1 MNKPLILAIS
11 AVAVVTV
18 LASPRLGFS
27 ANCTAPVISRPSN
40 QAASYEPQFRYSPG
54 DNLRLTDNLGETSF
68 PEPAAPAAAEAA
80 AVPET
85 PQNFRAVS
93 YSGDSVN
100 LDWDAPETQPD
111 RWLIRY
117 RPIGGSWI
125 NAGTTSLNNY
135 YTVTGLSASTSY
147 DFIVYAENGS
157 TAWSGTRS
165 AGSSIATAMT
175 LPTTPANLQAHDY
188 TGTSVRVTWETA
200 TPHGADRWLIKCSI
214 DGGSWFN
221 LGTSTVKEYVA
232 NNLDPNSTYDF
243 RVYSERGATAWSG
256 VKSQVSSRLSVPERP
271 AQPVNIKVNSYTD
284 SSIYITWETATPHL
298 SDRWLIQCRV
308 NGGEWTN
315 RNIST
320 YKGYVASSLD
330 ASTKYEFRVYGE
342 RGATAWSGVRSP
354 VSSTVSAT
362 TLPAQPKNVKVNSY
376 TDSGVYITWETATP
390 HGADRWLIQCR
401 KDGGAWTNRNIS
413 TYKGY
418 VASSLDASAT
428 YEFRVYAERGATAW
442 SGVRSAVSNT
452 VSVTTLP
459 AQPKNVKVESFT
471 ENSVYITWETA
482 SPHGAD
488 RWLIQCRKNGGAW
501 TNRNIST
508 YKGYVASSL
517 DVNTTYEFRVYAER
531 GSTAWSGVRSAVSNT
546 VSVTTL
552 PAQPTNLTVTDR
564 QQFSISLSW
573 STPIPHGA
581 DRWLIQRRAIGGAWR
596 NCGTSTNTSFVVT
609 DLSPNTT
616 YEIRVYSEAG
626 LVAWSGTRSQASKS
640 AIETTLIYYGAKP
653 YVQENSKT
661 TNCQGYAFFVDGK
674 ESDKWM
680 TDEEFNYFFNRVEE
694 KNLQQ
699 LYDRFKSTL
708 EDPGRFLDTY
718 FPGKWSAS
726 DSMFTLSSMR
736 SNQWIVCM
744 RIGKQYVERYRDATN
759 PQSVYYKWSFD
770 YHFWYRTD
778 TGRWAHKK
786 GLNNSALLD
795 TSDRPANDSSPGW
808 VHDGFSPFYD
818 SDIRYYRVSN

>member
-1 MNKPLILAIS
+1 MKKPLILAIS

-80 AVPET
+80 AVPEA
-85 PQNFRAVS
+85 PKNFRAVS
-93 YSGDSVN
+93 YSGETTN
-100 LDWDAPETQPD
+100 LNWDAPETQPD

-200 TPHGADRWLIKCSI
+200 TPHGADRWLI
-214 DGGSWFN
+214 
-221 LGTSTVKEYVA
+221 
-232 NNLDPNSTYDF
+232 
-243 RVYSERGATAWSG
+243 
-256 VKSQVSSRLSVPERP
+256 
-271 AQPVNIKVNSYTD
+271 
-284 SSIYITWETATPHL
+284 
-298 SDRWLIQCRV
+298 
-308 NGGEWTN
+308 
-315 RNIST
+315 
-320 YKGYVASSLD
+320 
-330 ASTKYEFRVYGE
+330 
-342 RGATAWSGVRSP
+342 
-354 VSSTVSAT
+354 
-362 TLPAQPKNVKVNSY
+362 
-376 TDSGVYITWETATP
+376 
-390 HGADRWLIQCR
+390 QCR

-428 YEFRVYAERGATAW
+428 YEFRVYGERGATAW
-442 SGVRSAVSNT
+442 RGVRSAVSNT
-452 VSVTTLP
+452 VSVTLLP

-482 SPHGAD
+482 APHGAD

-552 PAQPTNLTVTDR
+552 PAQPTNLTVTGR
-564 QQFSISLSW
+564 QPFSISLSW

-626 LVAWSGTRSQASKS
+626 LVAWSGTRSKASKS
-640 AIETTLIYYGAKP
+640 AIETTLIFYGSKP
-653 YVQENSKT
+653 YVQENSQEI
-661 TNCQGYAFFVDGK
+661 NCQDYAFFVTYDDLEWISFQDLEYLRNPDGK
-674 ESDKWM
+674 
-680 TDEEFNYFFNRVEE
+680 TP
-694 KNLQQ
+694 QQ
-699 LYDRFKSTL
+699 LYDRFKSLL
-708 EDPGRFLDTY
+708 EDTGKFLDTQ
-718 FPGKWSAS
+718 FPNKWAAS
-726 DSMFTLSSMR
+726 DSLFTSSSMK
-736 SNQWIVCM
+736 SDQWIVCM
-744 RIGKQYVERYRDATN
+744 RTGKQFVYN
-759 PQSVYYKWSFD
+759 PNKKINNWKFD

-778 TGRWAHKK
+778 TGRWAHKS
-786 GLNNSALLD
+786 GSHPSVLLA
-795 TSDRPANDSSPGW
+795 TSDHPSNDSSPGW
-808 VHDGFSPFYD
+808 VLDGVSPFYD
-818 SDIRYYRVSN
+818 SVTRYYRVSR

>member
-1 MNKPLILAIS
+1 MKKPLILAIS

-80 AVPET
+80 AVPEA
-85 PQNFRAVS
+85 PKNFRAVS
-93 YSGDSVN
+93 YSGETTN
-100 LDWDAPETQPD
+100 LNWDAPETQPD

-165 AGSSIATAMT
+165 AGTDIATAMT
-175 LPTTPANLQAHDY
+175 LPAQPINLKTTDY
-188 TGTSVRVTWETA
+188 TGTSARITWETA
-200 TPHGADRWLIKCSI
+200 TPHGADRWLIKCRK

-243 RVYSERGATAWSG
+243 RVYSERGVTAWSG

-271 AQPVNIKVNSYTD
+271 AQPTNVKVNSYTD
-284 SSIYITWETATPHL
+284 SSVYITWETATPNGT
-298 SDRWLIQCRV
+298 DRWLIQCRV

-401 KDGGAWTNRNIS
+401 KDGGAWTNCNIS

-471 ENSVYITWETA
+471 ENSVYM
-482 SPHGAD
+482 
-488 RWLIQCRKNGGAW
+488 
-501 TNRNIST
+501 
-508 YKGYVASSL
+508 
-517 DVNTTYEFRVYAER
+517 
-531 GSTAWSGVRSAVSNT
+531 
-546 VSVTTL
+546 
-552 PAQPTNLTVTDR
+552 
-564 QQFSISLSW
+564 SW

-653 YVQENSKT
+653 YVQENSFL
-661 TNCQGYAFFVDGK
+661 NCQGYAFFVVNDSLNWITFDDIDYLDNAEGK
-674 ESDKWM
+674 
-680 TDEEFNYFFNRVEE
+680 T
-694 KNLQQ
+694 LQQ
-699 LYDRFKSTL
+699 MLDYYRALL
-708 EDPGRFLDTY
+708 EDSGKFLDIY
-718 FPGKWSAS
+718 FPGKWTAS
-726 DSMFTLSSMR
+726 DSIFTLSSMR

-744 RIGKQYVERYRDATN
+744 RAGRQFVYNSTKQRNEW
-759 PQSVYYKWSFD
+759 QFD

-778 TGRWAHKK
+778 TGRWAHKNGMNDSK
-786 GLNNSALLD
+786 LLD
-795 TSDRPANDSSPGW
+795 AGDHPTNDSSPGW
-808 VHDGFSPFYD
+808 ARSGKSPFYD
-818 SDIRYYRVSN
+818 SDIRYYRVSQ

>member
-1 MNKPLILAIS
+1 MKKPLILAIS

-80 AVPET
+80 AVPEA
-85 PQNFRAVS
+85 PKNFRAVS
-93 YSGDSVN
+93 YSGETTN
-100 LDWDAPETQPD
+100 LNWDAPETQPD

-256 VKSQVSSRLSVPERP
+256 VKSQVSSMVSAPERP
-271 AQPVNIKVNSYTD
+271 AQPT
-284 SSIYITWETATPHL
+284 
-298 SDRWLIQCRV
+298 
-308 NGGEWTN
+308 
-315 RNIST
+315 
-320 YKGYVASSLD
+320 
-330 ASTKYEFRVYGE
+330 
-342 RGATAWSGVRSP
+342 
-354 VSSTVSAT
+354 
-362 TLPAQPKNVKVNSY
+362 NVKVNSY

-488 RWLIQCRKNGGAW
+488 RWLIQCRKDGGAW

-653 YVQENSKT
+653 YVQENSFL
-661 TNCQGYAFFVDGK
+661 NCQGYAFFVVNDSLNWITFDDIDYLDNAEGK
-674 ESDKWM
+674 
-680 TDEEFNYFFNRVEE
+680 T
-694 KNLQQ
+694 LQQ
-699 LYDRFKSTL
+699 MLDYYRALL
-708 EDPGRFLDTY
+708 EDSGKFLDIY
-718 FPGKWSAS
+718 FPGKWTAS
-726 DSMFTLSSMR
+726 DSIFTLSSMR

-744 RIGKQYVERYRDATN
+744 RAGRQFVYNSTKQRNEW
-759 PQSVYYKWSFD
+759 QFD

-778 TGRWAHKK
+778 TGRWAHKNGMNDSK
-786 GLNNSALLD
+786 LLD
-795 TSDRPANDSSPGW
+795 AGDHPTNDSSPGW
-808 VHDGFSPFYD
+808 ARSGKSPFYD
-818 SDIRYYRVSN
+818 SDIRYYRVSQ

>member
-1 MNKPLILAIS
+1 MKKPLILAIS

-100 LDWDAPETQPD
+100 LDWDAPNTKPD

-117 RPIGGSWI
+117 RPTGGSWI
-125 NAGTTSLNNY
+125 NAGTSTLYNY

-165 AGSSIATAMT
+165 AGTDIATAMT
-175 LPTTPANLQAHDY
+175 LPAQPINLKTTDY
-188 TGTSVRVTWETA
+188 TGTSARITWETA
-200 TPHGADRWLIKCSI
+200 TPHGADRWLIKCRK
-214 DGGSWFN
+214 DGGSYYN
-221 LGTSTVKEYVA
+221 LGTSTRKEYVA
-232 NNLDPNSTYDF
+232 TNLDPNSVYDF
-243 RVYSERGATAWSG
+243 RIYGERGATAWSG
-256 VKSQVSSRLSVPERP
+256 VKSQVSSMVSAPERP
-271 AQPVNIKVNSYTD
+271 AQPT
-284 SSIYITWETATPHL
+284 
-298 SDRWLIQCRV
+298 
-308 NGGEWTN
+308 
-315 RNIST
+315 
-320 YKGYVASSLD
+320 
-330 ASTKYEFRVYGE
+330 
-342 RGATAWSGVRSP
+342 
-354 VSSTVSAT
+354 
-362 TLPAQPKNVKVNSY
+362 NVKVNSY
-376 TDSGVYITWETATP
+376 TDSSVYITWETATP

-401 KDGGAWTNRNIS
+401 KNGGEWTDRNIS

-428 YEFRVYAERGATAW
+428 YEFRVYGERGATAW
-442 SGVRSAVSNT
+442 RGVRSAVSNT
-452 VSVTTLP
+452 VSVTLLP

-482 SPHGAD
+482 APHGAD

-552 PAQPTNLTVTDR
+552 PAQPTNLTVTGR
-564 QQFSISLSW
+564 QQFSISLTW
-573 STPIPHGA
+573 STAVPHGA

-626 LVAWSGTRSQASKS
+626 LVAWSGTRSKASKS
-640 AIETTLIYYGAKP
+640 AIDSTLIYYGAKP
-653 YVQENSKT
+653 YVQENSLL
-661 TNCQGYAFFVDGK
+661 NCQEYAFFIAND
-674 ESDKWM
+674 SLDWM
-680 TDEEFNYFFNRVEE
+680 TWDDMHYLEEAEG
-694 KNLQQ
+694 KTLQQ
-699 LYDRFKSTL
+699 MLDYFRALL
-708 EDPGRFLDTY
+708 EDSGKFLDIY
-718 FPGKWSAS
+718 FPGKWTAS
-726 DSMFTLSSMR
+726 DSIFTLSSMR

-744 RIGKQYVERYRDATN
+744 RAGRQF
-759 PQSVYYKWSFD
+759 VYNSYKECSEWDFD

-778 TGRWAHKK
+778 TGRWAHKN
-786 GLNNSALLD
+786 GLNDSKLLD
-795 TSDRPANDSSPGW
+795 ADDHPTNDSSPGW
-808 VHDGFSPFYD
+808 ARSRKSPFYD
-818 SDIRYYRVSN
+818 SDIRYYRVSQ

>member
-1 MNKPLILAIS
+1 MKKPLILAIS

-80 AVPET
+80 AVPEA
-85 PQNFRAVS
+85 PKNFRAVS
-93 YSGDSVN
+93 YSGETTN
-100 LDWDAPETQPD
+100 LNWDAPETQPD

-330 ASTKYEFRVYGE
+330 ASATYEFRVYGE
-342 RGATAWSGVRSP
+342 RGATAWR
-354 VSSTVSAT
+354 
-362 TLPAQPKNVKVNSY
+362 
-376 TDSGVYITWETATP
+376 
-390 HGADRWLIQCR
+390 
-401 KDGGAWTNRNIS
+401 
-413 TYKGY
+413 
-418 VASSLDASAT
+418 
-428 YEFRVYAERGATAW
+428 
-442 SGVRSAVSNT
+442 GVRSAVSNT
-452 VSVTTLP
+452 VSVTLLP

>member
-1 MNKPLILAIS
+1 MNKSLILALS
-11 AVAVVTV
+11 AATIVAV

-80 AVPET
+80 AVPEA
-85 PQNFRAVS
+85 PKNFRAVS
-93 YSGDSVN
+93 YSGETTN
-100 LDWDAPETQPD
+100 LNWDAPETQPD

-165 AGSSIATAMT
+165 AGTDIATAMT
-175 LPTTPANLQAHDY
+175 LPAQPINLKTTDY
-188 TGTSVRVTWETA
+188 TGTSARITWETA
-200 TPHGADRWLIKCSI
+200 TPHGADRWLIKCRK

-271 AQPVNIKVNSYTD
+271 AQPTNVKVNSYTD
-284 SSIYITWETATPHL
+284 SSVYITWETATPNGT
-298 SDRWLIQCRV
+298 DRWLIQCRV

-459 AQPKNVKVESFT
+459 AQP
-471 ENSVYITWETA
+471 
-482 SPHGAD
+482 
-488 RWLIQCRKNGGAW
+488 
-501 TNRNIST
+501 
-508 YKGYVASSL
+508 
-517 DVNTTYEFRVYAER
+517 
-531 GSTAWSGVRSAVSNT
+531 
-546 VSVTTL
+546 
-552 PAQPTNLTVTDR
+552 TNLTVTDR

-653 YVQENSKT
+653 YVQENSFL
-661 TNCQGYAFFVDGK
+661 NCQGYAFFVVNDSLNWITFDDIDYLDNAEGK
-674 ESDKWM
+674 
-680 TDEEFNYFFNRVEE
+680 T
-694 KNLQQ
+694 LQQ
-699 LYDRFKSTL
+699 MLDYYRALL
-708 EDPGRFLDTY
+708 EDSGKFLDIY
-718 FPGKWSAS
+718 FPGKWTAS
-726 DSMFTLSSMR
+726 DSIFTLSSMR

-744 RIGKQYVERYRDATN
+744 RAGRQFVYNSTKQRNEW
-759 PQSVYYKWSFD
+759 QFD

-778 TGRWAHKK
+778 TGRWAHKNGMNDSK
-786 GLNNSALLD
+786 LLD
-795 TSDRPANDSSPGW
+795 AGDHPTNDSSPGW
-808 VHDGFSPFYD
+808 ARSGKSPFYD
-818 SDIRYYRVSN
+818 SDIRYYRVSQ

>member
-1 MNKPLILAIS
+1 MKKPLILAIS

-80 AVPET
+80 AVPEA
-85 PQNFRAVS
+85 PKNFRAVS
-93 YSGDSVN
+93 YSGETTN
-100 LDWDAPETQPD
+100 LNWDAPETQPD

-157 TAWSGTRS
+157 TAWSGLRS
-165 AGSSIATAMT
+165 M
-175 LPTTPANLQAHDY
+175 
-188 TGTSVRVTWETA
+188 
-200 TPHGADRWLIKCSI
+200 
-214 DGGSWFN
+214 
-221 LGTSTVKEYVA
+221 
-232 NNLDPNSTYDF
+232 
-243 RVYSERGATAWSG
+243 
-256 VKSQVSSRLSVPERP
+256 VSM
-271 AQPVNIKVNSYTD
+271 
-284 SSIYITWETATPHL
+284 
-298 SDRWLIQCRV
+298 
-308 NGGEWTN
+308 
-315 RNIST
+315 
-320 YKGYVASSLD
+320 
-330 ASTKYEFRVYGE
+330 
-342 RGATAWSGVRSP
+342 
-354 VSSTVSAT
+354 TVSVT
-362 TLPAQPKNVKVNSY
+362 TLPAHPTNVKVNSY
-376 TDSGVYITWETATP
+376 TDSSVYITWETATP

-401 KDGGAWTNRNIS
+401 KNGGEWTDRNIS

-428 YEFRVYAERGATAW
+428 YEFRVYGERGATAW
-442 SGVRSAVSNT
+442 RGVRSAVSNT
-452 VSVTTLP
+452 VSVTLLP

-482 SPHGAD
+482 APHGAD

-552 PAQPTNLTVTDR
+552 PAQPTNLTVTGR
-564 QQFSISLSW
+564 QQFSISLTW
-573 STPIPHGA
+573 STAVPHGA

-626 LVAWSGTRSQASKS
+626 LVAWSGTRSKASKS
-640 AIETTLIYYGAKP
+640 AIDSTLIYYGAKP
-653 YVQENSKT
+653 YVQENSLL
-661 TNCQGYAFFVDGK
+661 NCQEYAFFIAND
-674 ESDKWM
+674 SLDWM
-680 TDEEFNYFFNRVEE
+680 TWDDMHYLEEAEG
-694 KNLQQ
+694 KTLQQ
-699 LYDRFKSTL
+699 MLDYFRALL
-708 EDPGRFLDTY
+708 EDSGKFLDIY
-718 FPGKWSAS
+718 FPGKWTAS
-726 DSMFTLSSMR
+726 DSIFTLSSMR

-744 RIGKQYVERYRDATN
+744 RAGRQF
-759 PQSVYYKWSFD
+759 VYNSYKECSEWDFD

-778 TGRWAHKK
+778 TGRWAHKN
-786 GLNNSALLD
+786 GLNDSKLLD
-795 TSDRPANDSSPGW
+795 ADDHPTNDSSPGW
-808 VHDGFSPFYD
+808 ARSRKSPFYD
-818 SDIRYYRVSN
+818 SDIRYYRVSQ

>member
-1 MNKPLILAIS
+1 MKKPLILAIS

-80 AVPET
+80 AVPEA
-85 PQNFRAVS
+85 PKNFRAVS
-93 YSGDSVN
+93 YSGETTN
-100 LDWDAPETQPD
+100 LNWDAPETQPD

-165 AGSSIATAMT
+165 AGTDIATAMT
-175 LPTTPANLQAHDY
+175 LPAQPINLKTTDY
-188 TGTSVRVTWETA
+188 TGTSARITWETA
-200 TPHGADRWLIKCSI
+200 TPHGADRWLIKCRK

-243 RVYSERGATAWSG
+243 RVYSERGVTAWSG

-271 AQPVNIKVNSYTD
+271 AQPTNVKVNSYTD
-284 SSIYITWETATPHL
+284 SSVYITWETATPNGT
-298 SDRWLIQCRV
+298 DRWLIQCRV

-330 ASTKYEFRVYGE
+330 ASTKYEFRVYG
-342 RGATAWSGVRSP
+342 
-354 VSSTVSAT
+354 
-362 TLPAQPKNVKVNSY
+362 
-376 TDSGVYITWETATP
+376 
-390 HGADRWLIQCR
+390 
-401 KDGGAWTNRNIS
+401 
-413 TYKGY
+413 
-418 VASSLDASAT
+418 
-428 YEFRVYAERGATAW
+428 ERGATAW

-653 YVQENSKT
+653 YVQENSFL
-661 TNCQGYAFFVDGK
+661 NCQGYAFFVVNDSLNWITFDDIDYLDNAEGK
-674 ESDKWM
+674 
-680 TDEEFNYFFNRVEE
+680 T
-694 KNLQQ
+694 LQQ
-699 LYDRFKSTL
+699 MLDYYRALL
-708 EDPGRFLDTY
+708 EDSGKFLDIY
-718 FPGKWSAS
+718 FPGKWTAS
-726 DSMFTLSSMR
+726 DSIFTLSSMR

-744 RIGKQYVERYRDATN
+744 RAGRQFVYNSTKQRNEW
-759 PQSVYYKWSFD
+759 QFD

-778 TGRWAHKK
+778 TGRWAHKNGMNDSK
-786 GLNNSALLD
+786 LLD
-795 TSDRPANDSSPGW
+795 AGDHPTNDSSPGW
-808 VHDGFSPFYD
+808 ARSGKSPFYD
-818 SDIRYYRVSN
+818 SDIRYYRVSQ

>member
-1 MNKPLILAIS
+1 MKNPLILAIS

-27 ANCTAPVISRPSN
+27 ANCTAPVISRPPN

-80 AVPET
+80 AVPEA
-85 PQNFRAVS
+85 PKNFRAVS
-93 YSGDSVN
+93 YSGETTN
-100 LDWDAPETQPD
+100 LNWDAPETQPD

-256 VKSQVSSRLSVPERP
+256 VKSQVSSMVSAPERP
-271 AQPVNIKVNSYTD
+271 AQPTNVKVNSYTD
-284 SSIYITWETATPHL
+284 SSVYITWETATPNGT
-298 SDRWLIQCRV
+298 DRWLIQCRK

-401 KDGGAWTNRNIS
+401 KD
-413 TYKGY
+413 
-418 VASSLDASAT
+418 
-428 YEFRVYAERGATAW
+428 
-442 SGVRSAVSNT
+442 
-452 VSVTTLP
+452 
-459 AQPKNVKVESFT
+459 
-471 ENSVYITWETA
+471 
-482 SPHGAD
+482 
-488 RWLIQCRKNGGAW
+488 GGAW

-653 YVQENSKT
+653 YVQENSFL
-661 TNCQGYAFFVDGK
+661 NCQGYAFFVVNDSLNWITFDDIDYLDNAEGK
-674 ESDKWM
+674 
-680 TDEEFNYFFNRVEE
+680 T
-694 KNLQQ
+694 LQQ
-699 LYDRFKSTL
+699 MLDYYRALL
-708 EDPGRFLDTY
+708 EDSGKFLDIY
-718 FPGKWSAS
+718 FPGKWTAS
-726 DSMFTLSSMR
+726 DSIFTLSSMR

-744 RIGKQYVERYRDATN
+744 RAGRQFVYNSTKQRNEW
-759 PQSVYYKWSFD
+759 QFD

-778 TGRWAHKK
+778 TGRWAHKNGMNDSK
-786 GLNNSALLD
+786 LLD
-795 TSDRPANDSSPGW
+795 AGDHPTNDSSPGW
-808 VHDGFSPFYD
+808 ARSGKSPFYD
-818 SDIRYYRVSN
+818 SDIRYYRVSQ

>member
-1 MNKPLILAIS
+1 MKKPLILAIS

-80 AVPET
+80 AVPEA
-85 PQNFRAVS
+85 PKNFRAVS
-93 YSGDSVN
+93 YSGETTN
-100 LDWDAPETQPD
+100 LNWDAPNTKPD

-117 RPIGGSWI
+117 RPTGGSWI
-125 NAGTTSLNNY
+125 NAGTSTLYNY

-165 AGSSIATAMT
+165 AGTDIATAMT
-175 LPTTPANLQAHDY
+175 LPAQPINLKTTDY
-188 TGTSVRVTWETA
+188 TGTSARITWETA
-200 TPHGADRWLIKCSI
+200 TPHGADRWLIKCRK
-214 DGGSWFN
+214 DGGSYYN
-221 LGTSTVKEYVA
+221 LGTSTRKEYVA
-232 NNLDPNSTYDF
+232 TNLDPNSVYDF
-243 RVYSERGATAWSG
+243 RIYGERGATAWSG
-256 VKSQVSSRLSVPERP
+256 VKSQVSSMVSAPERP
-271 AQPVNIKVNSYTD
+271 AQPTNVKVNSYTD
-284 SSIYITWETATPHL
+284 SSVYITWETATPNGT
-298 SDRWLIQCRV
+298 DRWLIQCRK
-308 NGGEWTN
+308 NGGEWKD

-330 ASTKYEFRVYGE
+330 ASATYEFRVYGE
-342 RGATAWSGVRSP
+342 RGATAWSGLRSMA
-354 VSSTVSAT
+354 SMTVSVT
-362 TLPAQPKNVKVNSY
+362 TLPAHPTNVKVNSY
-376 TDSGVYITWETATP
+376 TDSSVYITWETASP

-482 SPHGAD
+482 APHGAD
-488 RWLIQCRKNGGAW
+488 RWLIQCRKNGEAW

-626 LVAWSGTRSQASKS
+626 LVAWSGTRSKASKS
-640 AIETTLIYYGAKP
+640 AIDSTLIYYGAKP
-653 YVQENSKT
+653 YVQENSQEI
-661 TNCQGYAFFVDGK
+661 NCQYYAYFVTYDNLEWISFQDLEYLRNPDGK
-674 ESDKWM
+674 
-680 TDEEFNYFFNRVEE
+680 TP
-694 KNLQQ
+694 QQ
-699 LYDRFKSTL
+699 LYDRFKSLL
-708 EDPGRFLDTY
+708 EDTGKFLDTQ
-718 FPGKWSAS
+718 FPNKWAAS
-726 DSMFTLSSMR
+726 DSLFTSSSMK
-736 SNQWIVCM
+736 SDQWIVCM
-744 RIGKQYVERYRDATN
+744 RTGKQF
-759 PQSVYYKWSFD
+759 VYNHDKRINNWKFD

-778 TGRWAHKK
+778 TGRWAHKS
-786 GLNNSALLD
+786 GSHPSVLLS
-795 TSDRPANDSSPGW
+795 TSDHPSNDSSPGW
-808 VHDGFSPFYD
+808 VLDGVSPFYD
-818 SDIRYYRVSN
+818 SVTRYYRVSR

>member
-1 MNKPLILAIS
+1 MKKPLILAIS

-80 AVPET
+80 AVPEA
-85 PQNFRAVS
+85 PKNFRAVS
-93 YSGDSVN
+93 YSGETTN
-100 LDWDAPETQPD
+100 LNWDAPETQPD

-188 TGTSVRVTWETA
+188 TGTSVRV
-200 TPHGADRWLIKCSI
+200 
-214 DGGSWFN
+214 
-221 LGTSTVKEYVA
+221 
-232 NNLDPNSTYDF
+232 
-243 RVYSERGATAWSG
+243 
-256 VKSQVSSRLSVPERP
+256 
-271 AQPVNIKVNSYTD
+271 
-284 SSIYITWETATPHL
+284 
-298 SDRWLIQCRV
+298 
-308 NGGEWTN
+308 
-315 RNIST
+315 
-320 YKGYVASSLD
+320 
-330 ASTKYEFRVYGE
+330 
-342 RGATAWSGVRSP
+342 
-354 VSSTVSAT
+354 
-362 TLPAQPKNVKVNSY
+362 
-376 TDSGVYITWETATP
+376 TWETATP

-653 YVQENSKT
+653 YVQENSNEI
-661 TNCQGYAFFVDGK
+661 NCQDYAFFVTYDDLEWISFQDLEYLRNPDGK
-674 ESDKWM
+674 
-680 TDEEFNYFFNRVEE
+680 TP
-694 KNLQQ
+694 QQ
-699 LYDRFKSTL
+699 LYDRFKSLL
-708 EDPGRFLDTY
+708 EDTGKFLDTQ
-718 FPGKWSAS
+718 FPNKWAAS
-726 DSMFTLSSMR
+726 DSLFTSSSMK
-736 SNQWIVCM
+736 SDQWIVCM
-744 RIGKQYVERYRDATN
+744 RTGKQFVYN
-759 PQSVYYKWSFD
+759 PNKRINNWKFD

-778 TGRWAHKK
+778 TGRWAHKS
-786 GLNNSALLD
+786 GSHPSVLLA
-795 TSDRPANDSSPGW
+795 TSDHPSNDSSPGW
-808 VHDGFSPFYD
+808 VLDGVSPFYD
-818 SDIRYYRVSN
+818 SVTRYYRVSR

>member
-1 MNKPLILAIS
+1 MKKPLILAIS

-80 AVPET
+80 AVPEA
-85 PQNFRAVS
+85 PKNFRAVS
-93 YSGDSVN
+93 YSGETTN
-100 LDWDAPETQPD
+100 LNWDAPETQPD

-200 TPHGADRWLIKCSI
+200 TPHGADRWLI
-214 DGGSWFN
+214 
-221 LGTSTVKEYVA
+221 
-232 NNLDPNSTYDF
+232 
-243 RVYSERGATAWSG
+243 
-256 VKSQVSSRLSVPERP
+256 
-271 AQPVNIKVNSYTD
+271 
-284 SSIYITWETATPHL
+284 
-298 SDRWLIQCRV
+298 
-308 NGGEWTN
+308 
-315 RNIST
+315 
-320 YKGYVASSLD
+320 
-330 ASTKYEFRVYGE
+330 
-342 RGATAWSGVRSP
+342 
-354 VSSTVSAT
+354 
-362 TLPAQPKNVKVNSY
+362 
-376 TDSGVYITWETATP
+376 
-390 HGADRWLIQCR
+390 QCR

-482 SPHGAD
+482 SPNGTDRWLIQCRKNGGEWTDRNISTYKGYVASSLDASATYEFRVYGERGATAWRGVRSAVSNTVSVTLLPAQPKNVKVESFTENSVYITWETAAPHGAD

-640 AIETTLIYYGAKP
+640 AIETTLIFYGSKP
-653 YVQENSKT
+653 YVQENSQEI
-661 TNCQGYAFFVDGK
+661 NCQDYAFFVTYDDLEWISFQDLEYLRNPDGK
-674 ESDKWM
+674 
-680 TDEEFNYFFNRVEE
+680 TP
-694 KNLQQ
+694 QQ
-699 LYDRFKSTL
+699 LYDRFKSLL
-708 EDPGRFLDTY
+708 EDTGKFLDTQ
-718 FPGKWSAS
+718 FPNKWAAS
-726 DSMFTLSSMR
+726 DSLFTSSSMK
-736 SNQWIVCM
+736 SDQWIVCM
-744 RIGKQYVERYRDATN
+744 RTGKQFVYN
-759 PQSVYYKWSFD
+759 PNKKINNWKFD

-778 TGRWAHKK
+778 TGRWAHKS
-786 GLNNSALLD
+786 GSHPSVLLA
-795 TSDRPANDSSPGW
+795 TSDHPSNDSSPGW
-808 VHDGFSPFYD
+808 VLDGVSPFYD
-818 SDIRYYRVSN
+818 SVTRYYRVSR

>member
-1 MNKPLILAIS
+1 MKNPLILAIS

-27 ANCTAPVISRPSN
+27 ANCTAPVISRPPN

-80 AVPET
+80 AVPEA
-85 PQNFRAVS
+85 PKNFRAVS
-93 YSGDSVN
+93 YSGETTN
-100 LDWDAPETQPD
+100 LNWDAPETQPD

-256 VKSQVSSRLSVPERP
+256 VKSQVSSMVSAPERP
-271 AQPVNIKVNSYTD
+271 AQPTNVKVNSYTD
-284 SSIYITWETATPHL
+284 SSVYITWETATPNGT
-298 SDRWLIQCRV
+298 DRWLIQCRK

-418 VASSLDASAT
+418 VASSLD
-428 YEFRVYAERGATAW
+428 
-442 SGVRSAVSNT
+442 
-452 VSVTTLP
+452 
-459 AQPKNVKVESFT
+459 
-471 ENSVYITWETA
+471 
-482 SPHGAD
+482 
-488 RWLIQCRKNGGAW
+488 
-501 TNRNIST
+501 
-508 YKGYVASSL
+508 
-517 DVNTTYEFRVYAER
+517 VNTKIGRASCRERV
-531 GSTAWSGVRSAVSNT
+531 
-546 VSVTTL
+546 
-552 PAQPTNLTVTDR
+552 
-564 QQFSISLSW
+564 
-573 STPIPHGA
+573 
-581 DRWLIQRRAIGGAWR
+581 
-596 NCGTSTNTSFVVT
+596 
-609 DLSPNTT
+609 
-616 YEIRVYSEAG
+616 
-626 LVAWSGTRSQASKS
+626 
-640 AIETTLIYYGAKP
+640 
-653 YVQENSKT
+653 
-661 TNCQGYAFFVDGK
+661 
-674 ESDKWM
+674 
-680 TDEEFNYFFNRVEE
+680 
-694 KNLQQ
+694 
-699 LYDRFKSTL
+699 
-708 EDPGRFLDTY
+708 
-718 FPGKWSAS
+718 
-726 DSMFTLSSMR
+726 
-736 SNQWIVCM
+736 
-744 RIGKQYVERYRDATN
+744 
-759 PQSVYYKWSFD
+759 
-770 YHFWYRTD
+770 
-778 TGRWAHKK
+778 
-786 GLNNSALLD
+786 
-795 TSDRPANDSSPGW
+795 
-808 VHDGFSPFYD
+808 
-818 SDIRYYRVSN
+818 

>member
-1 MNKPLILAIS
+1 MKKPLILAIS

-80 AVPET
+80 AVPEA
-85 PQNFRAVS
+85 PKNFRAVS
-93 YSGDSVN
+93 YSGETTN
-100 LDWDAPETQPD
+100 LNWDAPNTKPD

-117 RPIGGSWI
+117 RPTGGSWI
-125 NAGTTSLNNY
+125 NAGTSTLYNY

-165 AGSSIATAMT
+165 AGTDIATAMT
-175 LPTTPANLQAHDY
+175 LPAQPINLKTTDY
-188 TGTSVRVTWETA
+188 TGTSARITWETA
-200 TPHGADRWLIKCSI
+200 TPHGADRWLIKCRK
-214 DGGSWFN
+214 DGGSYYN
-221 LGTSTVKEYVA
+221 LGTSTRKEYVA
-232 NNLDPNSTYDF
+232 TNLDPNSVYDF
-243 RVYSERGATAWSG
+243 RIYGERGATAWSG
-256 VKSQVSSRLSVPERP
+256 VKSQVSSMVSAPERP
-271 AQPVNIKVNSYTD
+271 AQPT
-284 SSIYITWETATPHL
+284 
-298 SDRWLIQCRV
+298 
-308 NGGEWTN
+308 
-315 RNIST
+315 
-320 YKGYVASSLD
+320 
-330 ASTKYEFRVYGE
+330 
-342 RGATAWSGVRSP
+342 
-354 VSSTVSAT
+354 
-362 TLPAQPKNVKVNSY
+362 NVKVNSY
-376 TDSGVYITWETATP
+376 TDSSVYITWETATP
-390 HGADRWLIQCR
+390 NGTDRWLIQCR
-401 KDGGAWTNRNIS
+401 KNGGEWTDRNIS

-428 YEFRVYAERGATAW
+428 YEFRVYGERGATAW
-442 SGVRSAVSNT
+442 RGVRSAVSNT
-452 VSVTTLP
+452 VSVTLLP

-482 SPHGAD
+482 APHGAD

-653 YVQENSKT
+653 YVQENSFL
-661 TNCQGYAFFVDGK
+661 NCQGYAFFV
-674 ESDKWM
+674 
-680 TDEEFNYFFNRVEE
+680 V
-694 KNLQQ
+694 
-699 LYDRFKSTL
+699 
-708 EDPGRFLDTY
+708 
-718 FPGKWSAS
+718 
-726 DSMFTLSSMR
+726 
-736 SNQWIVCM
+736 
-744 RIGKQYVERYRDATN
+744 
-759 PQSVYYKWSFD
+759 
-770 YHFWYRTD
+770 
-778 TGRWAHKK
+778 
-786 GLNNSALLD
+786 
-795 TSDRPANDSSPGW
+795 NDSLNW
-808 VHDGFSPFYD
+808 ITFD
-818 SDIRYYRVSN
+818 DIDYLDNA

>member
-1 MNKPLILAIS
+1 MKKPLILAIS

-80 AVPET
+80 AVPEA
-85 PQNFRAVS
+85 PKNFRAVS
-93 YSGDSVN
+93 YSGETTN
-100 LDWDAPETQPD
+100 LNWDAPETQPD

-200 TPHGADRWLIKCSI
+200 TPHGADRWLI
-214 DGGSWFN
+214 
-221 LGTSTVKEYVA
+221 
-232 NNLDPNSTYDF
+232 
-243 RVYSERGATAWSG
+243 
-256 VKSQVSSRLSVPERP
+256 
-271 AQPVNIKVNSYTD
+271 
-284 SSIYITWETATPHL
+284 
-298 SDRWLIQCRV
+298 
-308 NGGEWTN
+308 
-315 RNIST
+315 
-320 YKGYVASSLD
+320 
-330 ASTKYEFRVYGE
+330 
-342 RGATAWSGVRSP
+342 
-354 VSSTVSAT
+354 
-362 TLPAQPKNVKVNSY
+362 
-376 TDSGVYITWETATP
+376 
-390 HGADRWLIQCR
+390 QCR

-418 VASSLDASAT
+418 VASSLDASAK

-459 AQPKNVKVESFT
+459 AQP
-471 ENSVYITWETA
+471 
-482 SPHGAD
+482 
-488 RWLIQCRKNGGAW
+488 
-501 TNRNIST
+501 
-508 YKGYVASSL
+508 
-517 DVNTTYEFRVYAER
+517 
-531 GSTAWSGVRSAVSNT
+531 
-546 VSVTTL
+546 
-552 PAQPTNLTVTDR
+552 TNLTVTDR
-564 QQFSISLSW
+564 QPFSISLSW

-626 LVAWSGTRSQASKS
+626 LVAWSGTRSKASKS
-640 AIETTLIYYGAKP
+640 AIDSTLIYYGAKP
-653 YVQENSKT
+653 YVQENSLL
-661 TNCQGYAFFVDGK
+661 NCQEYAFFIAND
-674 ESDKWM
+674 SLDWM
-680 TDEEFNYFFNRVEE
+680 TWDDMHYLEEAEG
-694 KNLQQ
+694 KTLQQ
-699 LYDRFKSTL
+699 MLDYFRALL
-708 EDPGRFLDTY
+708 EDSGKFLDIY
-718 FPGKWSAS
+718 FPGKWTAS
-726 DSMFTLSSMR
+726 DSIFTLSSMR

-744 RIGKQYVERYRDATN
+744 RAGRQF
-759 PQSVYYKWSFD
+759 VYNSYKECSEWDFD

-778 TGRWAHKK
+778 TGRWAHKN
-786 GLNNSALLD
+786 GLNDSKLLD
-795 TSDRPANDSSPGW
+795 ADDHPTNDSSPGW
-808 VHDGFSPFYD
+808 ARNRKSPFYD
-818 SDIRYYRVSN
+818 SDIRYYRVSQ

>member
-1 MNKPLILAIS
+1 MKKPLILAIS

-100 LDWDAPETQPD
+100 LDWDAPNTKPD

-117 RPIGGSWI
+117 RPTGGSWI
-125 NAGTTSLNNY
+125 NAGTSTLYNY

-165 AGSSIATAMT
+165 AGTDIATAMT
-175 LPTTPANLQAHDY
+175 LPAQPINLKTTDY
-188 TGTSVRVTWETA
+188 TGTSARITWETA
-200 TPHGADRWLIKCSI
+200 TPHGADRWLIKCRK
-214 DGGSWFN
+214 DGGSYYN
-221 LGTSTVKEYVA
+221 LGTSTRKEYVA
-232 NNLDPNSTYDF
+232 TNLDPNSVYDF
-243 RVYSERGATAWSG
+243 RIYGERGATAWSG
-256 VKSQVSSRLSVPERP
+256 VKSQVSSMVSAPERP
-271 AQPVNIKVNSYTD
+271 AQPT
-284 SSIYITWETATPHL
+284 
-298 SDRWLIQCRV
+298 
-308 NGGEWTN
+308 
-315 RNIST
+315 
-320 YKGYVASSLD
+320 
-330 ASTKYEFRVYGE
+330 
-342 RGATAWSGVRSP
+342 
-354 VSSTVSAT
+354 
-362 TLPAQPKNVKVNSY
+362 NVKVNSY
-376 TDSGVYITWETATP
+376 TDSSVYITWETATP

-401 KDGGAWTNRNIS
+401 KNGGEWTDRNIS

-428 YEFRVYAERGATAW
+428 YEFRVYGERGATAW
-442 SGVRSAVSNT
+442 RGVRSAVSNT
-452 VSVTTLP
+452 VSVTLLP

-482 SPHGAD
+482 APHGAD

-552 PAQPTNLTVTDR
+552 PAQPTNLTVTGR
-564 QQFSISLSW
+564 QQFSISLTW
-573 STPIPHGA
+573 STAVPHGA

-626 LVAWSGTRSQASKS
+626 LVAWSGTRSKASKS
-640 AIETTLIYYGAKP
+640 AIDSTLIYYGAKP
-653 YVQENSKT
+653 YVQENSLL
-661 TNCQGYAFFVDGK
+661 NCQEYAFFIAND
-674 ESDKWM
+674 SLDWM
-680 TDEEFNYFFNRVEE
+680 TWDDMHYLEEAEG
-694 KNLQQ
+694 KTLQQ
-699 LYDRFKSTL
+699 MLDYFRALL
-708 EDPGRFLDTY
+708 EDSGKFLDIY
-718 FPGKWSAS
+718 FPGKWTAS
-726 DSMFTLSSMR
+726 DSIFTLSSMR

-744 RIGKQYVERYRDATN
+744 RAGRQF
-759 PQSVYYKWSFD
+759 VYNSYKECSEWDFD

-778 TGRWAHKK
+778 TGRWAHKN
-786 GLNNSALLD
+786 GLNDSKLLD
-795 TSDRPANDSSPGW
+795 AGDHPTNDSSPGW
-808 VHDGFSPFYD
+808 ARSGKSPFYD
-818 SDIRYYRVSN
+818 SDIRYYRVSQ

>member
-1 MNKPLILAIS
+1 MNKSLILALS
-11 AVAVVTV
+11 AATIVAV

-80 AVPET
+80 AVPEA
-85 PQNFRAVS
+85 PKNFRAVS
-93 YSGDSVN
+93 YSGETTN
-100 LDWDAPETQPD
+100 LNWDAPETQPD

-165 AGSSIATAMT
+165 AGTDIATAMT
-175 LPTTPANLQAHDY
+175 LPAQPINLKTTDY
-188 TGTSVRVTWETA
+188 TGTSVRITWETA
-200 TPHGADRWLIKCSI
+200 TPHGADRWLIKCRK

-271 AQPVNIKVNSYTD
+271 AQPTNVKVNSYTD
-284 SSIYITWETATPHL
+284 SSVYITWETATPNGT
-298 SDRWLIQCRV
+298 DRWLIQCRV

-342 RGATAWSGVRSP
+342 RGA
-354 VSSTVSAT
+354 
-362 TLPAQPKNVKVNSY
+362 
-376 TDSGVYITWETATP
+376 
-390 HGADRWLIQCR
+390 
-401 KDGGAWTNRNIS
+401 
-413 TYKGY
+413 
-418 VASSLDASAT
+418 
-428 YEFRVYAERGATAW
+428 
-442 SGVRSAVSNT
+442 
-452 VSVTTLP
+452 
-459 AQPKNVKVESFT
+459 
-471 ENSVYITWETA
+471 
-482 SPHGAD
+482 
-488 RWLIQCRKNGGAW
+488 
-501 TNRNIST
+501 
-508 YKGYVASSL
+508 
-517 DVNTTYEFRVYAER
+517 
-531 GSTAWSGVRSAVSNT
+531 TAWSGVRSAVSNT

-653 YVQENSKT
+653 YVQENSFL
-661 TNCQGYAFFVDGK
+661 NCQGYAFFVVNDSLNWITFDDIDYLDNAEGK
-674 ESDKWM
+674 
-680 TDEEFNYFFNRVEE
+680 T
-694 KNLQQ
+694 LQQ
-699 LYDRFKSTL
+699 MLDYYRALL
-708 EDPGRFLDTY
+708 EDSGKFLDIY
-718 FPGKWSAS
+718 FPGKWTAS
-726 DSMFTLSSMR
+726 DSIFTLSSMR

-744 RIGKQYVERYRDATN
+744 RAGRQFVYNSTKQRNEW
-759 PQSVYYKWSFD
+759 QFD

-778 TGRWAHKK
+778 TGRWAHKNGMNDSK
-786 GLNNSALLD
+786 LLD
-795 TSDRPANDSSPGW
+795 AGDHPTNDSSPGW
-808 VHDGFSPFYD
+808 ARSGKSPFYD
-818 SDIRYYRVSN
+818 SDIRYYRVSQ

>member
-1 MNKPLILAIS
+1 MKKPLILAIS

-80 AVPET
+80 AVPEA
-85 PQNFRAVS
+85 PKNFRAVS
-93 YSGDSVN
+93 YSGETTN
-100 LDWDAPETQPD
+100 LNWDAPETQPD

-188 TGTSVRVTWETA
+188 TGTSVRV
-200 TPHGADRWLIKCSI
+200 
-214 DGGSWFN
+214 
-221 LGTSTVKEYVA
+221 
-232 NNLDPNSTYDF
+232 
-243 RVYSERGATAWSG
+243 
-256 VKSQVSSRLSVPERP
+256 
-271 AQPVNIKVNSYTD
+271 
-284 SSIYITWETATPHL
+284 
-298 SDRWLIQCRV
+298 
-308 NGGEWTN
+308 
-315 RNIST
+315 
-320 YKGYVASSLD
+320 
-330 ASTKYEFRVYGE
+330 
-342 RGATAWSGVRSP
+342 
-354 VSSTVSAT
+354 
-362 TLPAQPKNVKVNSY
+362 
-376 TDSGVYITWETATP
+376 TWETATP

-488 RWLIQCRKNGGAW
+488 RWLIQCRKDGGAW

-531 GSTAWSGVRSAVSNT
+531 GSTAWSGIRSAVSNT

-564 QQFSISLSW
+564 QPFSISLSW

-626 LVAWSGTRSQASKS
+626 LVAWSGTRSKASKS
-640 AIETTLIYYGAKP
+640 AIDSTLIYYGAKP
-653 YVQENSKT
+653 YVQENSLL
-661 TNCQGYAFFVDGK
+661 NCQEYAFFIAND
-674 ESDKWM
+674 SLDWM
-680 TDEEFNYFFNRVEE
+680 TWDDMHYLEEAEG
-694 KNLQQ
+694 KTLQQ
-699 LYDRFKSTL
+699 MLDYFRAHL
-708 EDPGRFLDTY
+708 EDSGKFLDIY
-718 FPGKWSAS
+718 FPGKWTAS
-726 DSMFTLSSMR
+726 DSIFTLSSMR

-744 RIGKQYVERYRDATN
+744 RAGRQF
-759 PQSVYYKWSFD
+759 VYNSYKECSEWDFD

-778 TGRWAHKK
+778 TGRWAHKN
-786 GLNNSALLD
+786 GLNDSKLLD
-795 TSDRPANDSSPGW
+795 ADDHPTNDSSPGW
-808 VHDGFSPFYD
+808 ARNRKSPFYD
-818 SDIRYYRVSN
+818 SDIRYYRVSQ

>member
-1 MNKPLILAIS
+1 MKNPLILAIS

-80 AVPET
+80 AVPEA
-85 PQNFRAVS
+85 PKNFRAVS
-93 YSGDSVN
+93 YSGETTN
-100 LDWDAPETQPD
+100 LNWDAPETQPD

-117 RPIGGSWI
+117 RPTGGSWL
-125 NAGTTSLNNY
+125 NAGTSTLYNY

-165 AGSSIATAMT
+165 AGTDIATAMT
-175 LPTTPANLQAHDY
+175 LPAQPINLKTTDY
-188 TGTSVRVTWETA
+188 TGTSARITWETA
-200 TPHGADRWLIKCSI
+200 TPHGADRWLIKCRK
-214 DGGSWFN
+214 DGGSYYN
-221 LGTSTVKEYVA
+221 LGTSTRKEYVA
-232 NNLDPNSTYDF
+232 TNLDPNSVYDF
-243 RVYSERGATAWSG
+243 RIYGERGATAWSG
-256 VKSQVSSRLSVPERP
+256 VKSQVSSMVSAPERP
-271 AQPVNIKVNSYTD
+271 AQPT
-284 SSIYITWETATPHL
+284 
-298 SDRWLIQCRV
+298 
-308 NGGEWTN
+308 
-315 RNIST
+315 
-320 YKGYVASSLD
+320 
-330 ASTKYEFRVYGE
+330 
-342 RGATAWSGVRSP
+342 
-354 VSSTVSAT
+354 
-362 TLPAQPKNVKVNSY
+362 NVKVNSY
-376 TDSGVYITWETATP
+376 TDSSVYITWETATP
-390 HGADRWLIQCR
+390 NGTDRWLIQCR
-401 KDGGAWTNRNIS
+401 KNGGEWTDRNIS

-428 YEFRVYAERGATAW
+428 YEFRVYGERGATAW
-442 SGVRSAVSNT
+442 RGVRSAVSNT
-452 VSVTTLP
+452 VSVTLLP

-482 SPHGAD
+482 APHGAD

-564 QQFSISLSW
+564 QPFSISLSW

-596 NCGTSTNTSFVVT
+596 DCGTSTNTSFVVT

-626 LVAWSGTRSQASKS
+626 LVAWSGTRSKASKS
-640 AIETTLIYYGAKP
+640 AIDSTLIYYGAKP
-653 YVQENSKT
+653 YVQENSLL
-661 TNCQGYAFFVDGK
+661 NCQEYAFFIAND
-674 ESDKWM
+674 SLDWM
-680 TDEEFNYFFNRVEE
+680 TWDDMHYLEEAEG
-694 KNLQQ
+694 KTLQQ
-699 LYDRFKSTL
+699 MLDYFRALL
-708 EDPGRFLDTY
+708 EDSGKFLDIY
-718 FPGKWSAS
+718 FPGKWTAS
-726 DSMFTLSSMR
+726 DSIFTLSSMR

-744 RIGKQYVERYRDATN
+744 RAGRQF
-759 PQSVYYKWSFD
+759 VYNSYKECSEWDFD

-778 TGRWAHKK
+778 TGRWAHKN
-786 GLNNSALLD
+786 GLNDSKLLD
-795 TSDRPANDSSPGW
+795 ADDHPTNDSSPGW
-808 VHDGFSPFYD
+808 ARSRKSPFYD
-818 SDIRYYRVSN
+818 SDIRYYRVSQ

>member
-1 MNKPLILAIS
+1 MKKPLILAIS

-80 AVPET
+80 AVPEA
-85 PQNFRAVS
+85 PKNFRAVS
-93 YSGDSVN
+93 YSGETTN
-100 LDWDAPETQPD
+100 LNWDAPETQPD

-165 AGSSIATAMT
+165 AGTDIATAMT
-175 LPTTPANLQAHDY
+175 LPAQPINLKTTDY
-188 TGTSVRVTWETA
+188 TGTSARITWETA
-200 TPHGADRWLIKCSI
+200 TPHGADRWLIKCRK

-243 RVYSERGATAWSG
+243 RVYSERGVTAWSG

-271 AQPVNIKVNSYTD
+271 AQPTNVKVNSYTD
-284 SSIYITWETATPHL
+284 SSVYITWETATPNGT
-298 SDRWLIQCRV
+298 DRWLIQCRV

-330 ASTKYEFRVYGE
+330 AS
-342 RGATAWSGVRSP
+342 
-354 VSSTVSAT
+354 
-362 TLPAQPKNVKVNSY
+362 
-376 TDSGVYITWETATP
+376 
-390 HGADRWLIQCR
+390 
-401 KDGGAWTNRNIS
+401 
-413 TYKGY
+413 
-418 VASSLDASAT
+418 AT
-428 YEFRVYAERGATAW
+428 YEFRVYAERGA
-442 SGVRSAVSNT
+442 
-452 VSVTTLP
+452 
-459 AQPKNVKVESFT
+459 
-471 ENSVYITWETA
+471 
-482 SPHGAD
+482 
-488 RWLIQCRKNGGAW
+488 
-501 TNRNIST
+501 
-508 YKGYVASSL
+508 
-517 DVNTTYEFRVYAER
+517 
-531 GSTAWSGVRSAVSNT
+531 TAWSGVRSAVSNT

-596 NCGTSTNTSFVVT
+596 NCGTSTNTSFVET

-653 YVQENSKT
+653 YVQENSFL
-661 TNCQGYAFFVDGK
+661 NCQGYAFFVVNDSLNWITFDDIDYLDNAEGK
-674 ESDKWM
+674 
-680 TDEEFNYFFNRVEE
+680 T
-694 KNLQQ
+694 LQQ
-699 LYDRFKSTL
+699 MLDYYRALL
-708 EDPGRFLDTY
+708 EDSGKFLDIY
-718 FPGKWSAS
+718 FPGKWTAS
-726 DSMFTLSSMR
+726 DSIFTLSSMR

-744 RIGKQYVERYRDATN
+744 RAGRQFVYNSTKQRNEW
-759 PQSVYYKWSFD
+759 QFD

-778 TGRWAHKK
+778 TGRWAHKNGMNDSK
-786 GLNNSALLD
+786 LLD
-795 TSDRPANDSSPGW
+795 AGDHPTNDSSPGW
-808 VHDGFSPFYD
+808 ARSGKSPFYD
-818 SDIRYYRVSN
+818 SDIRYYRVSQ

>member
-1 MNKPLILAIS
+1 MKKPLILAIS

-80 AVPET
+80 AVPEA
-85 PQNFRAVS
+85 PKNFRAVS
-93 YSGDSVN
+93 YSGETTN
-100 LDWDAPETQPD
+100 LNWDAPETQPD

-284 SSIYITWETATPHL
+284 SS
-298 SDRWLIQCRV
+298 
-308 NGGEWTN
+308 
-315 RNIST
+315 
-320 YKGYVASSLD
+320 
-330 ASTKYEFRVYGE
+330 
-342 RGATAWSGVRSP
+342 
-354 VSSTVSAT
+354 
-362 TLPAQPKNVKVNSY
+362 
-376 TDSGVYITWETATP
+376 VYITWETATP

-401 KDGGAWTNRNIS
+401 KNGGEWTDSNIS

-428 YEFRVYAERGATAW
+428 YEFRVYGERGATAW
-442 SGVRSAVSNT
+442 RGVRSAVSNT
-452 VSVTTLP
+452 VSVTLLP

>member
-1 MNKPLILAIS
+1 MKTPLILAIS

-100 LDWDAPETQPD
+100 LDWDAPNTKPD

-117 RPIGGSWI
+117 RPTGGSWI
-125 NAGTTSLNNY
+125 NAGTSTLYNY

-165 AGSSIATAMT
+165 AGTDIATAMT
-175 LPTTPANLQAHDY
+175 LPAQPINLKTTDY
-188 TGTSVRVTWETA
+188 TGTSARITWETA

-221 LGTSTVKEYVA
+221 LGTSTIKEYVA

-271 AQPVNIKVNSYTD
+271 AQPT
-284 SSIYITWETATPHL
+284 
-298 SDRWLIQCRV
+298 
-308 NGGEWTN
+308 
-315 RNIST
+315 
-320 YKGYVASSLD
+320 
-330 ASTKYEFRVYGE
+330 
-342 RGATAWSGVRSP
+342 
-354 VSSTVSAT
+354 
-362 TLPAQPKNVKVNSY
+362 NVKVNSY
-376 TDSGVYITWETATP
+376 TDSSVYITWETATP
-390 HGADRWLIQCR
+390 NGTDRWLIQCR
-401 KDGGAWTNRNIS
+401 KNGGEWTDRNIS

-428 YEFRVYAERGATAW
+428 YEFRVYGERGATAW
-442 SGVRSAVSNT
+442 RGVRSAVSNT
-452 VSVTTLP
+452 VSVTLLP

-482 SPHGAD
+482 APHGAD

-552 PAQPTNLTVTDR
+552 PAQPTNLTVTGR
-564 QQFSISLSW
+564 QPFSISLSW

-626 LVAWSGTRSQASKS
+626 LVAWSGTRSKASKS
-640 AIETTLIYYGAKP
+640 AIDSTLIYYGAKP
-653 YVQENSKT
+653 YVQENSLL
-661 TNCQGYAFFVDGK
+661 NCQEYAFFIAND
-674 ESDKWM
+674 SLDWM
-680 TDEEFNYFFNRVEE
+680 TWDDMHYLEEAEG
-694 KNLQQ
+694 KTLQQ
-699 LYDRFKSTL
+699 MLDYFRALL
-708 EDPGRFLDTY
+708 EDSGKFLDIY
-718 FPGKWSAS
+718 FPGKWTAS
-726 DSMFTLSSMR
+726 DSIFTLSSMR

-744 RIGKQYVERYRDATN
+744 RAGRQF
-759 PQSVYYKWSFD
+759 VYNSYKECSEWDFD

-778 TGRWAHKK
+778 TGRWAHKN
-786 GLNNSALLD
+786 GLNDSKLLD
-795 TSDRPANDSSPGW
+795 ADDHPTNDSSPGW
-808 VHDGFSPFYD
+808 ARSGKSPFYD
-818 SDIRYYRVSN
+818 SDIRYYRVSQ

>member
-1 MNKPLILAIS
+1 MKKPLILAIS

-80 AVPET
+80 AVPEA
-85 PQNFRAVS
+85 PKNFRAVS
-93 YSGDSVN
+93 YSGETTN
-100 LDWDAPETQPD
+100 LNWDAPETQPD

-188 TGTSVRVTWETA
+188 TGTSVRV
-200 TPHGADRWLIKCSI
+200 
-214 DGGSWFN
+214 
-221 LGTSTVKEYVA
+221 
-232 NNLDPNSTYDF
+232 
-243 RVYSERGATAWSG
+243 
-256 VKSQVSSRLSVPERP
+256 
-271 AQPVNIKVNSYTD
+271 
-284 SSIYITWETATPHL
+284 
-298 SDRWLIQCRV
+298 
-308 NGGEWTN
+308 
-315 RNIST
+315 
-320 YKGYVASSLD
+320 
-330 ASTKYEFRVYGE
+330 
-342 RGATAWSGVRSP
+342 
-354 VSSTVSAT
+354 
-362 TLPAQPKNVKVNSY
+362 
-376 TDSGVYITWETATP
+376 TWETATP

-488 RWLIQCRKNGGAW
+488 RWLIQCRKDGGAW

-531 GSTAWSGVRSAVSNT
+531 GSTAWSGIRSAVSNT

-564 QQFSISLSW
+564 QPFSISLSW

-680 TDEEFNYFFNRVEE
+680 SKEEFNYFSNNLEE
-694 KNLQQ
+694 KTLQQ

-726 DSMFTLSSMR
+726 DSIFTLSSMR

-808 VHDGFSPFYD
+808 VHDGYSPFYD

>member
-1 MNKPLILAIS
+1 MTFIYLSDKIHYADKILKGIAFMKKPLILAIS

-80 AVPET
+80 AVPEA
-85 PQNFRAVS
+85 PKNFRAVS
-93 YSGDSVN
+93 YSGETTN
-100 LDWDAPETQPD
+100 LNWDAPETQPD

-256 VKSQVSSRLSVPERP
+256 VKSQVSSMVSAPERP
-271 AQPVNIKVNSYTD
+271 AQPTNVKVNSYTD
-284 SSIYITWETATPHL
+284 SSVYITWETATPNGT
-298 SDRWLIQCRV
+298 DRWLIQCRK

-401 KDGGAWTNRNIS
+401 KD
-413 TYKGY
+413 
-418 VASSLDASAT
+418 
-428 YEFRVYAERGATAW
+428 
-442 SGVRSAVSNT
+442 
-452 VSVTTLP
+452 
-459 AQPKNVKVESFT
+459 
-471 ENSVYITWETA
+471 
-482 SPHGAD
+482 
-488 RWLIQCRKNGGAW
+488 GGAW

-653 YVQENSKT
+653 YVQENSFL
-661 TNCQGYAFFVDGK
+661 NCQGYAFFVVNDSLNWITFDDIDYLDNAEGK
-674 ESDKWM
+674 
-680 TDEEFNYFFNRVEE
+680 T
-694 KNLQQ
+694 LQQ
-699 LYDRFKSTL
+699 MLDYYRALL
-708 EDPGRFLDTY
+708 EDSGKFLDIY
-718 FPGKWSAS
+718 FPGKWTAS
-726 DSMFTLSSMR
+726 DSIFTLSSMR

-744 RIGKQYVERYRDATN
+744 RAGRQFVYNSTKQRNEW
-759 PQSVYYKWSFD
+759 QFD

-778 TGRWAHKK
+778 TGRWAHKNGMNDSK
-786 GLNNSALLD
+786 LLD
-795 TSDRPANDSSPGW
+795 AGDHPTNDSSPGW
-808 VHDGFSPFYD
+808 ARSGKSPFYD
-818 SDIRYYRVSN
+818 SDIRYYRVSQ